1 LGRKKYSVHLVIQ
14 SKKPYYQNSFYAWS
28 NAMKIIVLNGS
39 PKGEHSI
46 TFQYVHFLQKKFP
59 QHELKT
65 INVSQKIKKIENDE
79 KAFMEIIEEVRS
91 SDGVLWS
98 FGLWVLVVA
107 AQYIRFIELISE
119 RGVEDAFRDKY
130 TAALST
136 SIHFYDHTAH
146 NYIRAV
152 CEDLEMKYV
161 DGLSF
166 DILDLM
172 KKSERET
179 LVVFAENLFEA
190 IEKKTVTSR
199 LFRPM
204 TFSDFI
210 YEPSAPE
217 EKISNDG
224 RKVAVLTDAYNKDS
238 NLGKMIDRFTASFE
252 NGTEWIDLSDIDI
265 QGACLGCMRCGYDYR
280 CVQKDGFSDF
290 YNNRVRTADI
300 IVFAGTVKGRYLSSK
315 WKTFFDRAFFW
326 NHTPSLAGKQIGYII
341 SGPLSQNQ
349 NLIQILE
356 ASSIARQHAGH
367 VDIISDECENS
378 SKIDGQLQSLAERL
392 IRFSKK
398 GYIKPQNFLGVG
410 GHKVFR
416 DDIWGR
422 LRPIWQAD
430 HRYYRSH
437 GLYDF
442 PQRDIKIR
450 IFRPI
455 MMLLTKIPKF
465 RKGFYGGVKTFP
477 AKRYSRLIENIK

>member
-1 LGRKKYSVHLVIQ
+1 MLGGSAV
-14 SKKPYYQNSFYAWS
+14 
-28 NAMKIIVLNGS
+28 KIIVLNGS
-39 PKGEHSI
+39 PKGEYSI
-46 TFQYVHFLQKKFP
+46 TLQYVHFLQKKFP
-59 QHELKT
+59 RHEFKT

-79 KAFMEIIEEVRS
+79 KTFMNIIEEVRL
-91 SDGVLWS
+91 SDGVLWC

-107 AQYIRFIELISE
+107 AQYMRFIELISE
-119 RGVEDAFRDKY
+119 RGVEDAFEDKY
-130 TAALST
+130 AAALST

-152 CEDLEMKYV
+152 CEDLGMKYV

-172 KKSERET
+172 KENERET

-190 IEKKTVTSR
+190 IKNKTTTSR

-204 TFSDFI
+204 TFSDFV
-210 YEPSAPE
+210 YQPSSPE
-217 EKISNDG
+217 EKIKSNG
-224 RKVAVLTDAYNKDS
+224 RKVVVLTDTYDKDS
-238 NLGKMIDRFTASFE
+238 NLGKMIDRFRESFADE
-252 NGTEWIDLSDIDI
+252 IELIDLNDIDI
-265 QGACLGCMRCGYDYR
+265 QGACLGCMRCGYDYN

-300 IVFAGTVKGRYLSSK
+300 IVFAGVVKGRYLSSK
-315 WKTFFDRAFFW
+315 WKTFFDRAYFW

-356 ASSIARQHAGH
+356 ASSVARQHAGH

-378 SKIDGQLQSLAERL
+378 SEIDGQLQSLAGRL
-392 IRFSKK
+392 VKFSEKA
-398 GYIKPQNFLGVG
+398 YIKPQSFLGVG

-430 HRYYRSH
+430 HRYYKSH

-442 PQRDIKIR
+442 PQKEIRIR

-465 RKGFYGGVKTFP
+465 RKGFYGGIKTFP
-477 AKRYSRLIENIK
+477 AKRYGRLIEKIK

>member
-1 LGRKKYSVHLVIQ
+1 
-14 SKKPYYQNSFYAWS
+14 
-28 NAMKIIVLNGS
+28 MKFIVLNGS

-46 TFQYVHFLQKKFP
+46 TLQYVRFLQKKFP
-59 QHELKT
+59 QHEFKT
-65 INVSQKIKKIENDE
+65 IHVSQKIKKIEKDE
-79 KAFMEIIEEVRS
+79 ETFMKIIEEVRS
-91 SDGVLWS
+91 SDGVLWC

-107 AQYIRFIELISE
+107 AQYMRFIELISE

-136 SIHFYDHTAH
+136 SIHYYDHTAH

-152 CEDLEMKYV
+152 CEDLGMKYV
-161 DGLSF
+161 EGLSF

-172 KKSERET
+172 KKERRET
-179 LVVFAENLFEA
+179 LIFFAENFFSA
-190 IEKKTVTSR
+190 IEKKAVTSQ
-199 LFRPM
+199 LFSPM
-204 TFSDFI
+204 TFSDFV
-210 YEPSAPE
+210 YQPSSPE
-217 EKISNDG
+217 EKINSDG
-224 RKVAVLTDAYNKDS
+224 KKVVVLTDAYDGNS
-238 NLGKMIDRFTASFE
+238 NLAQMIDRFRESFADE
-252 NGTEWIDLSDIDI
+252 TELIDLNDIDI
-265 QGACLGCMRCGYDYR
+265 QGACLGCMKCGYDYH

-290 YNNRVRTADI
+290 YNNQVKTADI
-300 IVFAGTVKGRYLSSK
+300 IVFAGTLQGRYLSSK

-326 NHTPSLAGKQIGYII
+326 NHTPSLAGKQIGYIL

-356 ASSIARQHAGH
+356 ATSIARQHAGH

-378 SKIDGQLQSLAERL
+378 SEIDGQLQSLAERL
-392 IRFSKK
+392 VKFSGK

-442 PQRDIKIR
+442 PQREFKIR

-455 MMLLTKIPKF
+455 MMLLTRIPAF
-465 RKGFYGGVKTFP
+465 RKGFYAKIKTFP
-477 AKRYSRLIENIK
+477 AKRYGRLIEKIE